1 MRKIDL
7 KLIEDTVAE
16 LLYDACVNLNEK
28 ELKALE
34 KAKLEEKSE
43 IGKDIIG
50 QILENDYLACKL
62 NLPLCQD
69 TGQAVIFLEVG
80 SEVIFDGNLED
91 AINKG
96 IAKAY
101 TLGYLRKSVVSNPL
115 TRVNTGDNTPAII
128 HTKIVPGDKIKITA
142 APKGGGAE
150 NCSAL
155 KMMIPADG
163 IEGIKK
169 FVLETVEKAGGKP
182 CPPILVGV
190 GIGGNLEKAAMLA
203 KEAIILREID
213 DVAEGE
219 AERKLEQ
226 ELLEAINNLGIG
238 PMGLGGTKTALAV
251 KVNTYP
257 CHIASLPV
265 AVNLQC
271 HAMRHKVKVI

>member
-1 MRKIDL
+1 MKRIKSFR
-7 KLIEDTVAE
+7 
-16 LLYDACVNLNEK
+16 
-28 ELKALE
+28 

-96 IAKAY
+96 VAKAY

-163 IEGIKK
+163 IEGI
-169 FVLETVEKAGGKP
+169 G
-182 CPPILVGV
+182 
-190 GIGGNLEKAAMLA
+190 
-203 KEAIILREID
+203 
-213 DVAEGE
+213 
-219 AERKLEQ
+219 
-226 ELLEAINNLGIG
+226 
-238 PMGLGGTKTALAV
+238 
-251 KVNTYP
+251 
-257 CHIASLPV
+257 SLF
-265 AVNLQC
+265 
-271 HAMRHKVKVI
+271 